1 MRTPVILVAGQ
12 GNTDAAADEL
22 LRRPGTAI
30 VRHHFDGHVVQRSIT
45 RLRGAAPLTATSVLE
60 LAHGCVSCTIR
71 NDLLVVLRKLHRQ
84 PGVDRIVVQLA
95 PWLEPEPIC
104 FAINRVRVWIG
115 PGHPE
120 APAARDVAITAVVTC
135 VATRQWLDQALGDDE
150 LPDGRTVAQVVV
162 GQAEFADVVLLD
174 EPAPAEMVAVLRR
187 LTPRA
192 PLVVGT
198 DHLEAAVAGLPR
210 GARRGHSTGAHAPL
224 LDGAPPLGADG
235 RVQIVEFGSRRPFH
249 PQRLHDAVDVLLD
262 GVIRAKGRLW
272 LSSQPDRAMWLESAG
287 GGLRVADA
295 GKWLAAMDTS
305 EGAYVDNERRAVANL
320 LWEDGIGDRHTS
332 MTVLVCG
339 AEPAAV
345 LAALCDAL
353 LTADELASPDEW
365 PGHHDPFGHWHVD
378 PCDQDQP
385 VDATGPA
392 NRTEGDAR

>member
-1 MRTPVILVAGQ
+1 
-12 GNTDAAADEL
+12 
-22 LRRPGTAI
+22 
-30 VRHHFDGHVVQRSIT
+30 
-45 RLRGAAPLTATSVLE
+45 
-60 LAHGCVSCTIR
+60 
-71 NDLLVVLRKLHRQ
+71 
-84 PGVDRIVVQLA
+84 
-95 PWLEPEPIC
+95 
-104 FAINRVRVWIG
+104 
-115 PGHPE
+115 
-120 APAARDVAITAVVTC
+120 
-135 VATRQWLDQALGDDE
+135 
-150 LPDGRTVAQVVV
+150 
-162 GQAEFADVVLLD
+162 
-174 EPAPAEMVAVLRR
+174 
-187 LTPRA
+187 
-192 PLVVGT
+192 
-198 DHLEAAVAGLPR
+198 
-210 GARRGHSTGAHAPL
+210 RRGHSTGAHAPL